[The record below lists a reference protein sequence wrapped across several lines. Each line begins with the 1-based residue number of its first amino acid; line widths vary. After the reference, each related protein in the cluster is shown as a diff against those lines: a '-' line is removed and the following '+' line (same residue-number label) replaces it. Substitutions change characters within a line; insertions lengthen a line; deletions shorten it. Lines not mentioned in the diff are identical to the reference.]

1 MAGPLHG
8 IRVLDLSTVI
18 SGPFATMLLADQG
31 ADVIKVE
38 GVSRPDHARG
48 AGHGENKFTATFLN
62 NNRNKRSLAL
72 DLKSD
77 AGKAALKKV
86 AATCDVFIQNFRPG
100 VVERLGI
107 DEAAIREVAP
117 DIVCINFRVWGERPL
132 VPQAG
137 VRPHCPGAEWTDDH
151 PGRI

>member
-1 MAGPLHG
+1 MPGPLHG
-8 IRVLDLSTVI
+8 YRILDLTTVI

-38 GVSRPDHARG
+38 GVTRPDHARG

-77 AGKAALKKV
+77 EGKEILLKL
-86 AATCDVFIQNFRPG
+86 AATTDVFIQNFRPG

-107 DEAAIREVAP
+107 GEEEIRKM
-117 DIVCINFRVWGERPL
+117 
-132 VPQAG
+132 
-137 VRPHCPGAEWTDDH
+137 
-151 PGRI
+151 